1 MAVNKKAMAAMQ
13 RKGSSKKATQVA
25 GSSAIREI
33 TNNPAF
39 MNYVKEKKLNLDN
52 MSLEDMLKLFNNYAK
67 SVGAQMAVN
76 EAGNYTNPT
85 MRKRMFAAIKRGTKG
100 GRAGQWSARKAQL
113 QALRYKKAG
122 GGYTT
127 KKA

>member
-1 MAVNKKAMAAMQ
+1 MAINKKAMAAMK

-25 GSSAIREI
+25 SSSAIREM

-67 SVGAQMAVN
+67 SVGA
-76 EAGNYTNPT
+76 
-85 MRKRMFAAIKRGTKG
+85 
-100 GRAGQWSARKAQL
+100 
-113 QALRYKKAG
+113 
-122 GGYTT
+122 
-127 KKA
+127 